1 MIKIKYKLDGRNRSV
16 KVPESATLKQI
27 RRAVIKRA
35 KLCPRDYR
43 AALKKRGLGYYATIE
58 LKASFTSIELCSDA
72 PIFRKHESRFRSDG
86 DKTSLGTAPS
96 FHLDMKKRAH

>member
-1 MIKIKYKLDGRNRSV
+1 MIKISYNLKGNLRSV

-35 KLCPRDYR
+35 KLCSRDYR
-43 AALKKRGLGYYATIE
+43 VTLRKNGLGYYASIE
-58 LKASFTSIELCSDA
+58 PSASFTSIELCSDKA
-72 PIFRKHESRFRSDG
+72 IFRKHESRFRSEG

-96 FHLDMKKRAH
+96 FHLDMKKRA